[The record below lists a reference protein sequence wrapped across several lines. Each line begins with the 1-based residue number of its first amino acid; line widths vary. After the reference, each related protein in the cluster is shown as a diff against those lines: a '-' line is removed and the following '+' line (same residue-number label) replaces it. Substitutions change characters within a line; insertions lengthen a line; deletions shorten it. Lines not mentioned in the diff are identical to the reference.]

1 MQLKKLFTK
10 EDKENSLLIG
20 LVQLYIKTSDPIASN
35 TLKEN
40 GFDHISSATIR
51 NYFSNLEKK
60 GYLHQQHVSGGRIPT
75 SKAFKYYIEHILK
88 TSFLDKKDLKK
99 FDSLLTEDKKVL
111 SLLNSSLDLLSNET
125 NLSIFQSFPR
135 FDQDFIN
142 NIKLVYLEKNKLM
155 CIILTDLGVIK
166 TDLLYSPKDLDESIV
181 KQIEDFFL
189 WRMNKKNKPNI
200 EDTSI
205 LKISQQLYNEIMVRY
220 IIGYSN
226 EKDEIYKTGLS
237 KLLQYPDFKDPV
249 ILAEALS
256 IFENS
261 CLMNQILQIACQKKT
276 ISYYICEDLEKFQ
289 IDVKNLTLITIPYFI
304 SNIAVGAIAVLA
316 PINIDYK
323 KTFSLLQTY
332 SDLLSKQ
339 LTKMIYKHKI
349 TFRQSS
355 DLKKIL
361 DNSILLED
369 QRNRS
374 NNEYR

>member
-1 MQLKKLFTK
+1 MVLIIFLQQPLETIFLTWKKRG
-10 EDKENSLLIG
+10 I
-20 LVQLYIKTSDPIASN
+20 Y
-35 TLKEN
+35 
-40 GFDHISSATIR
+40 ISSMFQEAE
-51 NYFSNLEKK
+51 FQLQK
-60 GYLHQQHVSGGRIPT
+60 
-75 SKAFKYYIEHILK
+75 
-88 TSFLDKKDLKK
+88 
-99 FDSLLTEDKKVL
+99 
-111 SLLNSSLDLLSNET
+111 LLS
-125 NLSIFQSFPR
+125 IIQSFPR

-261 CLMNQILQIACQKKT
+261 
-276 ISYYICEDLEKFQ
+276 
-289 IDVKNLTLITIPYFI
+289 
-304 SNIAVGAIAVLA
+304 
-316 PINIDYK
+316 
-323 KTFSLLQTY
+323 
-332 SDLLSKQ
+332 
-339 LTKMIYKHKI
+339 
-349 TFRQSS
+349 
-355 DLKKIL
+355 
-361 DNSILLED
+361 
-369 QRNRS
+369 
-374 NNEYR
+374 